1 MAEKALTFKKGGAN
15 VKHNNREEK
24 FERDNI
30 DITRSD
36 QNIVIKKE
44 DLKGG
49 SDELAE
55 IYKYERSNDRRSF
68 ERCGD
73 ISSYY

>member
-1 MAEKALTFKKGGAN
+1 MLFHGMKLVKINEMKMKK
-15 VKHNNREEK
+15 V
-24 FERDNI
+24 
-30 DITRSD
+30 
-36 QNIVIKKE
+36 IVKKE

-68 ERCGD
+68 ERCRD

>member
-44 DLKGG
+44 DLK
-49 SDELAE
+49 E
-55 IYKYERSNDRRSF
+55 IYKNK
-68 ERCGD
+68 
-73 ISSYY
+73 